1 MHENNGKAKKAME
14 FYTHIFPNSKIG
26 RILEY
31 KNGISILKHAY
42 PREWRDL
49 IDLLESFVL
58 KRSEIL
64 APGGRKSSIA
74 DQLDGFLYRRDW

>member
-1 MHENNGKAKKAME
+1 MS
-14 FYTHIFPNSKIG
+14 ISLFPESIQDNYE
-26 RILEY
+26 ILEY

-64 APGGRKSSIA
+64 APGGRKS
-74 DQLDGFLYRRDW
+74 RVC